1 MLLRV
6 SDDLSRLTVLAEG
19 YEQEGIL
26 GLRQAQAEPVEVV
39 AFDEPTLL
47 TDNAAIGRLAPH
59 VRDAVFSLYMSF
71 PRGVEYAGVRVDW
84 TPWDY
89 PRVWCPN
96 IDTVF
101 LARALARYLTPE
113 VKRFAE
119 VGTGSGFLTKLAL
132 QKAPWLER
140 AVATDISLDAI
151 RCAHDAV
158 QALENKD
165 VLALLKVDADAP
177 SLGLTGQYDL
187 LVTNPPYLP
196 RPQERH
202 DNPFEGL
209 DLLAKLAREAEGLL
223 APEGRILTNISS
235 AAGEQ
240 PLRWFEDAGFKVT
253 AHETLRVP
261 LKVNAV
267 TSQMSPE
274 SHAWIKYL
282 LDKDVLEQEPDYGD
296 ASGYRFWH
304 HLQVFE
310 IRRPG

>member
-1 MLLRV
+1 MLIRV
-6 SDDLSRLTVLAEG
+6 ADDLSRLHVLAEG
-19 YEQEGIL
+19 YEQESIL
-26 GLRQAQAEPVEVV
+26 GMRKASAEPVEVM

-59 VRDAVFSLYMSF
+59 IRDAVFSLYMSF

-101 LARALARYLTPE
+101 LARVLARELTPE

-119 VGTGSGFLTKLAL
+119 IGTGSGFLTKLAL

-140 AVATDISLDAI
+140 AVATDINIDAV

-158 QALENKD
+158 QELDNKD
-165 VLALLKVDADAP
+165 VLALLKVDPDAP
-177 SLGLTGQYDL
+177 SLGLTGHYDL

-196 RPQERH
+196 RPLSRH

-209 DLLAKLAREAEGLL
+209 DLLAKLAREADGLL
-223 APEGRILTNISS
+223 GPGGRILTNISS
-235 AAGEQ
+235 AAGEE
-240 PLRWFEDAGFKVT
+240 PLEWFREAGFAVS
-253 AHETLRVP
+253 ALETLRVP

-282 LDKDVLEQEPDYGD
+282 LDKDALEQEADDGD
-296 ASGYRFWH
+296 RSGYRFWH
-304 HLQVFE
+304 RLQAFE
-310 IRRPG
+310 ISRPA